1 MKIKSGFLIIFIL
14 AAISVATLLAS
25 LANTSSNQIT
35 TYYGEMQEKQQ
46 TAWLGN
52 FTESEKRKSKGE
64 TIIENDETDEE
75 GVIVENAEGV
85 IEDVGE
91 KDALKG
97 SSSSMTSKKTLI
109 VSITA
114 ILLVSVLL
122 FRFFKKRKNM
132 IKNELRSPAN
142 KKNSLDDHEDR
153 AGVIPDNPEFL
164 DETDK
169 NEIRKLVQNWQANL
183 SPNKR
188 KRKDETIHEWF
199 VRIKGPMNIIPIYEK
214 VRYGEASYTNEE
226 YKLVY
231 KELT

>member
-75 GVIVENAEGV
+75 GVIVENAEGE
-85 IEDVGE
+85 IEDFDE
-91 KDALKG
+91 KALKG
-97 SSSSMTSKKTLI
+97 SSSSMTSQKTLI

-122 FRFFKKRKNM
+122 FSFLKKRKNM

-142 KKNSLDDHEDR
+142 KKNSLDDHEGR

-169 NEIRKLVQNWQANL
+169 NEIRMLVQNWQANL
-183 SPNKR
+183 SPNKK